1 MKLKKEGK
9 KLLGHER
16 RNRDL
21 SDSMKQNN
29 ICIIGVSEEEK
40 TEKGADGLCE
50 QIIAE
55 NFPIWGRKEVSK
67 SKSTRELPS
76 KSTKPGP
83 HHNISQ

>member
-1 MKLKKEGK
+1 MEWQEIFNVLNRKNMKLKKEGK

-50 QIIAE
+50 QIIAK
-55 NFPIWGRKEVSK
+55 NCPNLGKE
-67 SKSTRELPS
+67 T
-76 KSTKPGP
+76 G
-83 HHNISQ
+83 I